1 MKFYAPAGAQDVYRA
16 LALETVLLDHFPGS
30 EPVLFCWIGASAV
43 VMGKNQNPWKEC
55 NLDWIK
61 DQELHLAR
69 RISGGG
75 TVYHDKGNLNIS
87 WILPRAEYRA
97 ENVHQLLIRTLA
109 TLDISA
115 ELSKGGSLTVD
126 GSKISG
132 SAFCYRKDRVLHHG
146 TLLVEADLPR
156 LRAALSP
163 TGISMETH
171 AVPSQPASVVNIKTL
186 QPTLSFGKI
195 QRALLETAEKFFGP
209 ATPLSVE
216 NFEDLLKKETVRL
229 ASPEWIWGQTPSF
242 KTSTIF
248 PDGRTLFYKVRKGGI
263 TDITCNGKEIVLN
276 KVPSFPQGDFTELEA
291 QLNLEANTFA
301 EFLRSEGW

>member
-1 MKFYAPAGAQDVYRA
+1 MKFYAPAGVQDVYRA
-16 LALETVLLDHFPGS
+16 LALETVLLDHFPSS
-30 EPVLFCWIGASAV
+30 EPILFCWIGAPAV

-61 DQELHLAR
+61 EQELHLAR
-69 RISGGG
+69 RVSGGG
-75 TVYHDKGNLNIS
+75 AVYHDEGNLNIS
-87 WILPRAEYRA
+87 WILPRAEYRV
-97 ENVHQLLIRTLA
+97 EKMHQLLIRTLA
-109 TLDISA
+109 TLGINA

-146 TLLVEADLPR
+146 TLLVNADLPR

-163 TGISMETH
+163 TRISMETH

-195 QRALLETAEKFFGP
+195 QRALLEMAEKGFGP

-216 NFEDLLKKETVRL
+216 GFEDPLKKETVRL
-229 ASPEWIWGQTPSF
+229 ASSEWIWGQTPSF

-248 PDGRTLFYKVRKGGI
+248 PDGRTLSFKVRKGGI
-263 TDITCNGKEIVLN
+263 TDIACNGELVVLN

-291 QLNLEANTFA
+291 QLKLKPDTLAG
-301 EFLRSEGW
+301 FLRSEGW